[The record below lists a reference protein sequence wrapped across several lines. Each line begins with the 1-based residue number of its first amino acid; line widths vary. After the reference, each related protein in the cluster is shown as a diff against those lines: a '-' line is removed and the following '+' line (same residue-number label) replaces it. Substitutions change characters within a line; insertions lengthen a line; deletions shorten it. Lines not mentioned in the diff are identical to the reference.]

1 MAICFFAQETE
12 SLKLEMEEL
21 QKEVETYEEQIKTV
35 EETIAQFEEQI
46 KDLADK
52 SQTTK
57 VQIKAHQSIEWVSN
71 KATCIRILEKNLIFI
86 RLGNLI

>member
-46 KDLADK
+46 KDLTDK

-57 VQIKAHQSIEWVSN
+57 VQAHQSIEWVSN
-71 KATCIRILEKNLIFI
+71 KAIRILEKNLIFI

>member
-1 MAICFFAQETE
+1 M
-12 SLKLEMEEL
+12 EMEEL
-21 QKEVETYEEQIKTV
+21 QKEVEMYEEQIKTV

-57 VQIKAHQSIEWVSN
+57 VQIKGTSKHRMGVKQSY
-71 KATCIRILEKNLIFI
+71 KNF
-86 RLGNLI
+86 GEESYFY

>member
-21 QKEVETYEEQIKTV
+21 QKEVEMYEEQIKTV
-35 EETIAQFEEQI
+35 EETITQFEEQI

-71 KATCIRILEKNLIFI
+71 KAIRIWGRILFL
-86 RLGNLI
+86 LD

>member
-57 VQIKAHQSIEWVSN
+57 VQIKSHQSIEWVSN
-71 KATCIRILEKNLIFI
+71 KAIRILEKNLIFI